1 MSHKLS
7 KQFVYLN
14 FNQTIFHEYD
24 ADFYE
29 NVSPGRETNH
39 FGHKNI
45 YQYMLG
51 DEASQDRFCE

>member
-1 MSHKLS
+1 MSQKLS

-14 FNQTIFHEYD
+14 FNQTNFHEYD

-45 YQYMLG
+45 SVT
-51 DEASQDRFCE
+51 DHTFPSQVGNQ

>member
-14 FNQTIFHEYD
+14 FNQTNFHEYD

-45 YQYMLG
+45 YQYMFG
-51 DEASQDRFCE
+51 DEAYQDRFCE